1 MCMWWEVGRGGG
13 GGKRGVGR
21 FFPFRADPFLEG
33 IKTILTVVSLEMY
46 QFPLNLL
53 SDT

>member
-1 MCMWWEVGRGGG
+1 MCVCVLGGG
-13 GGKRGVGR
+13 GGEGGR

-33 IKTILTVVSLEMY
+33 IKTILTDVSLEMY